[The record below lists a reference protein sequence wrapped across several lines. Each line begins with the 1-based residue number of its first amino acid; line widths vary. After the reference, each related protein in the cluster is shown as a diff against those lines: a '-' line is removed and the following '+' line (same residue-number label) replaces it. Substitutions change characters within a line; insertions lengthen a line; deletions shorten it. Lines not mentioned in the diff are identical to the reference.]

1 MMHVNHQGIA
11 NIFEPLGV
19 MMKNIVNKKNPW
31 ILSHTVNKTG
41 ERAI

>member
-1 MMHVNHQGIA
+1 
-11 NIFEPLGV
+11 

-31 ILSHTVNKTG
+31 ILYHTVNKTG